1 MSRLQDHILHAPFGL
16 QSERKL
22 SAQVAMADRGIRED
36 SAKDS
41 QIFTQAEIDAW
52 FDRYSGCGAWFF
64 SDINIWLR
72 RDPVVDCA
80 SVA

>member
-1 MSRLQDHILHAPFGL
+1 
-16 QSERKL
+16 
-22 SAQVAMADRGIRED
+22 MADRGIRED

-52 FDRYSGCGAWFF
+52 FDRYSGWGARFF
-64 SDINIWLR
+64 SDTNIWLR
-72 RDPVVDCA
+72 REPAIDCA